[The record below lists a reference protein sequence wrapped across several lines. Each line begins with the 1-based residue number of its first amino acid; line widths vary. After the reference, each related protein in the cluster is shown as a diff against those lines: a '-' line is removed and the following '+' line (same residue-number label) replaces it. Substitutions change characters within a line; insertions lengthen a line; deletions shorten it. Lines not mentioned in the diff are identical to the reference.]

1 MFTAPKPIVV
11 NHPAI
16 PCWTVWIPEGR
27 RKRLARL
34 ACPYNRGVFVTT
46 VVAAAVC
53 MPISED
59 LKNLGGVAEQWD
71 V

>member
-1 MFTAPKPIVV
+1 M
-11 NHPAI
+11 
-16 PCWTVWIPEGR
+16 WIPEGR